1 MNLKITLRK
10 NADMKKAKVLGILKT
25 NCTMNAFSDSF
36 KTVFSTSVKDL
47 TSLVTSFALLFKT
60 IR

>member
-10 NADMKKAKVLGILKT
+10 NANMKKAKVLGILKT
-25 NCTMNAFSDSF
+25 NWTMNAFFGSF